1 LKIKENKMIE
11 DIVKTQDFNNVSTV
25 EVRHG
30 SNPAPQAK
38 EIEKKVN
45 AEKVDP
51 GYAEKH
57 EEKNIKEALDKISS
71 IANSYNRKIRIE
83 VDKDLDIMIVKVID
97 GDTDQV
103 IRQIPAEELVE
114 LSRHAK
120 DQKGLLINKEG

>member
-1 LKIKENKMIE
+1 MIE
-11 DIVKTQDFNNVSTV
+11 DIVKTQDFNNASTV
-25 EVRHG
+25 EVRRG

-38 EIEKKVN
+38 EIEIKVD
-45 AEKVDP
+45 AEKVDA
-51 GYAEKH
+51 GYEEKH
-57 EEKNIKEALDKISS
+57 EDKNIKEALDKISS

-103 IRQIPAEELVE
+103 IRQIPAQELIE
-114 LSRHAK
+114 LSKHAK